1 MRLTRFCWHTGWLLV
16 LLISIALIGFSNPT
30 SVAASQS
37 SFQIFGEY
45 DGTTEAWGTDVA
57 IVRAADAADVVGY
70 TTKSSIAGTQDLNG
84 VHIWRSLLYFDT
96 RSLPY
101 NAVISSATVYLYGR
115 SDTID
120 NYSTGTCTTTNS
132 STTVDMGMAGDID
145 IWRSMIHC
153 KFKDTT
159 DDSQWYIIEN
169 TGGTGPFYL
178 YLDMPYAETGGAAHA
193 FQIKA
198 DFALTEVLSSDVN
211 TPMNIYDYYNIGVA
225 DNVLAELKCPENG
238 WSNSAYNAIPLESPS
253 YASADPTAALKAIQ
267 RNGITIVAVRAL
279 QDIAPYHP
287 TFNYVRESIEN
298 VEWWAAEAGVD
309 YRPYLVV
316 NYTIPGLGTPSPFE
330 IQDVAI
336 FNNYKIDGDLLVTVR
351 YACSYGDY
359 DLDSSITQVSSDYF
373 YVRIQQAGT
382 MVAQTTMPRWG
393 NAVASIYLAPDSAH
407 LINIW
412 GTYAVDIAG
421 NDHKFSPNI
430 DSPDYMISSSNWKG
444 NNLLLLDAWCLST
457 AIAIR
462 PYYIS
467 GGTQQSLTVTVNSR
481 QRLNSLGATVF
492 EVGIPQLSSVR
503 PAIFQVASIPAM
515 ITNYSHTLA
524 YEGGPDPP
532 AISLGNRTMSAF
544 NGLGTYFGLG
554 SSGGKYLAA
563 AFWCFIMLII
573 CGVVL
578 VSTQNSVVAMLIA
591 LPMIFVGNYL
601 TVLPM
606 VITAFIGVVVI
617 GMVLHHFWLSR
628 T

>member
-1 MRLTRFCWHTGWLLV
+1 MRLSRRFICHAGWILGF
-16 LLISIALIGFSNPT
+16 LISIMLIGLSNPL

-37 SFQIFGEY
+37 TFLIFGEY
-45 DGTTEAWGTDVA
+45 DGEVHASEADFATAWG
-57 IVRAADAADVVGY
+57 ADVGDGVGY
-70 TTKSSIAGTQDLNG
+70 TTKSSGAGHLVSGGDTT
-84 VHIWRSLLYFDT
+84 IYRSLLYFDT
-96 RSLPY
+96 SGLPY
-101 NAVISSATVYLYGR
+101 NAQITSASVYLYGR
-115 SDTID
+115 SKTIFTHGVG
-120 NYSTGTCTTTNS
+120 NCNTTHGSNVVYGDATYWDDMYIGS
-132 STTVDMGMAGDID
+132 KFRDVTESSAWYFVQSVASTTELRLDRNYEEAGAGSGDSYIMAEE
-145 IWRSMIHC
+145 
-153 KFKDTT
+153 
-159 DDSQWYIIEN
+159 WY
-169 TGGTGPFYL
+169 
-178 YLDMPYAETGGAAHA
+178 
-193 FQIKA
+193 
-198 DFALTEVLSSDVN
+198 LTEVKSVDVN
-211 TPMNIYDYYNIGVA
+211 TPMNIYDYKNIQASTNPLADFNVA
-225 DNVLAELKCPENG
+225 EDD
-238 WSNSAYNAIPLESPS
+238 WSVSGYTEIPLATPS
-253 YASADPTAALKAIQ
+253 WAGADPIEALKAIQ
-267 RNGITIVAVRAL
+267 RNGVTIMAVRSIQDLAL
-279 QDIAPYHP
+279 YGAYGYPDNNG
-287 TFNYVRESIEN
+287 NYI
-298 VEWWAAEAGVD
+298 EWWAAEAGVD

-336 FNNYKIDGDLLVTVR
+336 FNNYKTDGDLLVTVR

-382 MVAQTTMPRWG
+382 MVAQTTLPRWG
-393 NAVASIYLAPDSAH
+393 SAVASIYLAPDSAH

-430 DSPDYMISSSNWKG
+430 DSPDYTISSSNWKG

-457 AIAIR
+457 ATAIR

-532 AISLGNRTMSAF
+532 TISLGNRTMSAF